1 MKSQKIDNFSRRNFL
16 KTSILA
22 SGGMLIGFNLLTA
35 CKPEAVM
42 PIDIES
48 LNFNDFNA
56 FIKISNDGY
65 ITVFSPNPEIGQGV
79 KTSMPMIIAEE
90 LDVEWSKVNVIQGV
104 LDTKNFKRQIAG
116 GSQSIRSSWD
126 AFRQTGATAKQML
139 VNAAAI
145 KWNVDASTCK
155 ASKGI
160 ITNANGDKLGYG
172 EVVKEAALLEVPE
185 DVKLK
190 EIKDYTIIGQEIVN
204 VDMDKIILGKPL
216 FGLDYKAEGMVYASV
231 LRPPIFG
238 QKLES
243 FDASEAKKIN
253 GVLDVIIIG
262 EKVRKYIQLGKKNW
276 TFKLSETDKVVVIAE
291 NTWAAIKGK
300 KALSAIWLDDTKLES
315 TEDHDNILTKILDT
329 KKSNIRREDGNVEK
343 AFSTADKV
351 VEKTY
356 HSPFLPHNCM
366 EPMNFYAD
374 VTADKI
380 HLVGPVQ
387 TPEYAAAVVAD
398 MLGYDA
404 NNVHL
409 EMTRM
414 GGGFGRRLYGDFVYE
429 AAEISAVIKKPVKL
443 ISTREDDMTT
453 GIYKP
458 SVKYRI
464 KAALKDGKVTSY
476 HLKEAA
482 IGSNMY
488 GSIPNFFPAGCI
500 PNYKV
505 ETGNYKSNITTGAWR
520 APYTNFLAF
529 AEQSFFDELA
539 IELNV
544 DPIQLRIDL
553 LQNVKETDDKRI
565 EYSGQRMEDTIKL
578 VREKANWGETPEGVY
593 QGFAAYYSH
602 NTHVAEIAEIELKN
616 GLPIIKKVTVAV
628 DCGVVVNPSGARNQV
643 EGGVLDGIGHAMYAD
658 FSFKNGKP
666 EYENFDSYRLIRM
679 NETPQVEVHF
689 VKNNLSPTGLGEPG
703 LPPAGGAVSNAINAA
718 LGKRMYKQPFVK
730 ELKKRNVLG

>member
-22 SGGMLIGFNLLTA
+22 SGGMLIGFNLLKA

-42 PIDIES
+42 PVDIES

-160 ITNANGDKLGYG
+160 ITNANGDKIGYG

-253 GVLDVIIIG
+253 GVLDVI
-262 EKVRKYIQLGKKNW
+262 
-276 TFKLSETDKVVVIAE
+276 
-291 NTWAAIKGK
+291 
-300 KALSAIWLDDTKLES
+300 
-315 TEDHDNILTKILDT
+315 
-329 KKSNIRREDGNVEK
+329 
-343 AFSTADKV
+343 
-351 VEKTY
+351 
-356 HSPFLPHNCM
+356 
-366 EPMNFYAD
+366 
-374 VTADKI
+374 
-380 HLVGPVQ
+380 
-387 TPEYAAAVVAD
+387 
-398 MLGYDA
+398 
-404 NNVHL
+404 
-409 EMTRM
+409 
-414 GGGFGRRLYGDFVYE
+414 
-429 AAEISAVIKKPVKL
+429 
-443 ISTREDDMTT
+443 
-453 GIYKP
+453 
-458 SVKYRI
+458 
-464 KAALKDGKVTSY
+464 
-476 HLKEAA
+476 
-482 IGSNMY
+482 
-488 GSIPNFFPAGCI
+488 
-500 PNYKV
+500 
-505 ETGNYKSNITTGAWR
+505 
-520 APYTNFLAF
+520 
-529 AEQSFFDELA
+529 
-539 IELNV
+539 
-544 DPIQLRIDL
+544 
-553 LQNVKETDDKRI
+553 
-565 EYSGQRMEDTIKL
+565 TI
-578 VREKANWGETPEGVY
+578 
-593 QGFAAYYSH
+593 
-602 NTHVAEIAEIELKN
+602 
-616 GLPIIKKVTVAV
+616 
-628 DCGVVVNPSGARNQV
+628 
-643 EGGVLDGIGHAMYAD
+643 
-658 FSFKNGKP
+658 
-666 EYENFDSYRLIRM
+666 
-679 NETPQVEVHF
+679 
-689 VKNNLSPTGLGEPG
+689 
-703 LPPAGGAVSNAINAA
+703 
-718 LGKRMYKQPFVK
+718 
-730 ELKKRNVLG
+730 

>member
-65 ITVFSPNPEIGQGV
+65 ITIFSPNPEIGQGV

-160 ITNANGDKLGYG
+160 ITNANGDKIGYG

-578 VREKANWGETPEGVY
+578 VREKANWGKTPEGVY

-602 NTHVAEIAEIELKN
+602 NTHVAEIAEIQLKN

>member
-1 MKSQKIDNFSRRNFL
+1 
-16 KTSILA
+16 
-22 SGGMLIGFNLLTA
+22 
-35 CKPEAVM
+35 
-42 PIDIES
+42 
-48 LNFNDFNA
+48 
-56 FIKISNDGY
+56 
-65 ITVFSPNPEIGQGV
+65 
-79 KTSMPMIIAEE
+79 
-90 LDVEWSKVNVIQGV
+90 
-104 LDTKNFKRQIAG
+104 
-116 GSQSIRSSWD
+116 
-126 AFRQTGATAKQML
+126 
-139 VNAAAI
+139 
-145 KWNVDASTCK
+145 
-155 ASKGI
+155 
-160 ITNANGDKLGYG
+160 
-172 EVVKEAALLEVPE
+172 
-185 DVKLK
+185 
-190 EIKDYTIIGQEIVN
+190 
-204 VDMDKIILGKPL
+204 
-216 FGLDYKAEGMVYASV
+216 MVYASV

-253 GVLDVIIIG
+253 GVLDVITIG

-315 TEDHDNILTKILDT
+315 TEDHNNILTKILDT

-578 VREKANWGETPEGVY
+578 VREKANWGKTPEGVY

-602 NTHVAEIAEIELKN
+602 NTHVAEIAEIQLKN

>member
-22 SGGMLIGFNLLTA
+22 SGGMLIGFNLLKA

-42 PIDIES
+42 PVDIES

-253 GVLDVIIIG
+253 GVLDVITIG

-315 TEDHDNILTKILDT
+315 TEDHNNILTKILDT

-380 HLVGPVQ
+380 HLVGSVQ

-398 MLGYDA
+398 MLGYDV

-666 EYENFDSYRLIRM
+666 EHENFDSYRLIRM

>member
-22 SGGMLIGFNLLTA
+22 SGGMLIGFNLLKA

-42 PIDIES
+42 PVDIES

-300 KALSAIWLDDTKLES
+300 KVLSAIWLDDTKLES
-315 TEDHDNILTKILDT
+315 TEDHDNILKKILDT

-398 MLGYDA
+398 MLGYNV